1 MPLERASGWAQ
12 KGKEFRCQNS
22 NDSSQPFLDFHGK
35 LRYTPTS
42 NALTRAQALPS
53 LSSPPGA
60 LVLPA
65 GRPLSPPLQ
74 PRTPSPIPSQAH
86 PLGVS
91 CQLKLVSLSQSLL
104 APPPPTPELGGE
116 MDGRRNEGGDKY
128 V

>member
-1 MPLERASGWAQ
+1 MDALERASGWAQ
-12 KGKEFRCQNS
+12 RGEEFRCQNS

-74 PRTPSPIPSQAH
+74 PRTPFPH
-86 PLGVS
+86 PLRPTSGCKRAQA
-91 CQLKLVSLSQSLL
+91 CQSESVSLG
-104 APPPPTPELGGE
+104 APRPHTPELGGE
-116 MDGRRNEGGDKY
+116 MDGRRNEGAHKY